1 MLAIVAA
8 FRQEIG
14 AFLKAGRFRQ
24 SGRDGR
30 LRFFTSNTMP
40 GIAVAVGGFG
50 REGAIDSVRRT
61 IAEFSPNM
69 IICAGFSG
77 GAADGLETGDVV
89 VGNRTVAVEGS
100 PDAWTP
106 DGARWIETE
115 QSALDEILNAL
126 ADSGATYAVAP
137 CLTAPAFVSDPAIK
151 RRLGKTFGISAI
163 DMESYWAM
171 TEAARRGVP
180 CVPVRVILD
189 PVEQRVSRL
198 VADTLWD
205 SPARRAFRSAAHL
218 AAHPGEARGLLRLS
232 GQVRRARA
240 ALGGAL
246 AGAAES
252 GGWM

>member
-8 FRQEIG
+8 FKQEID
-14 AFLKAGRFRQ
+14 AFLKAGCFRETE
-24 SGRDGR
+24 RAGR

-89 VGNRTVAVEGS
+89 VGNRALAVEGP

-106 DGARWIETE
+106 DGARAIETE
-115 QSALDEILNAL
+115 QPALDGIRDAL
-126 ADSGATYAVAP
+126 ADSGVKYSVAS
-137 CLTAPAFVSDPAIK
+137 CLTAPTFVSDPAMK
-151 RRLGKTFGISAI
+151 RLLGKAFGASAI
-163 DMESYWAM
+163 DMESYWAVA
-171 TEAARRGVP
+171 EASLLGVP

-189 PVEQRVSRL
+189 PAEQRVSRL
-198 VADTLWD
+198 VADTLGD
-205 SPARRAFRSAAHL
+205 SPTRRAFRSAGYL
-218 AAHPGEARGLLRLS
+218 AAHPGEARGLLRLR
-232 GQVRRARA
+232 GQVRRTRT
-240 ALGGAL
+240 ALGWAL
-246 AGAAES
+246 EGIAVV
-252 GGWM
+252 